1 MEKYYFFLCILCVYL
16 CTECELMYA
25 YQFGHGKGSP
35 ADKVVVSTL
44 GTPQVD
50 RSWSI
55 CKLKEKKGKNYNPQ
69 CSVAPGFMQY
79 WRVSGTNAS
88 SSLGWGEGVGRLKGQ
103 LACSNQLGI
112 WARAMTLFCCQ
123 FFAHISPS
131 HSQRE
136 LRIKHH
142 IYDRAVCGFIPL
154 QRFYTIQNVIQSSA
168 TRFFNA
174 FTTKYKQNCHSVI
187 LGIILMLLSSQF

>member
-1 MEKYYFFLCILCVYL
+1 MFSGSRFHAILKGQWNKCK
-16 CTECELMYA
+16 
-25 YQFGHGKGSP
+25 QF
-35 ADKVVVSTL
+35 
-44 GTPQVD
+44 
-50 RSWSI
+50 
-55 CKLKEKKGKNYNPQ
+55 
-69 CSVAPGFMQY
+69 PGV
-79 WRVSGTNAS
+79 RG
-88 SSLGWGEGVGRLKGQ
+88 GRLKGQ

-123 FFAHISPS
+123 FFAPISPS

-187 LGIILMLLSSQF
+187 LGIILMLLSLQF